1 MAFFELGK
9 MTLGSIFKKPE
20 TVLYPVQTKEKP
32 AGLKG
37 EIVIDEANCIL
48 CGSCQ
53 RVCPT
58 DSIVV
63 DRENRTW
70 QINNFSCIMCSM
82 CVRGCPK
89 KCLEMTVNAPA
100 VSTTIAPHVVNVPE
114 QPKPERKAPE
124 AQAASAAAPASE

>member
-20 TVLYPVQTKEKP
+20 TVLYPVQTKAKP
-32 AGLKG
+32 VGLKG
-37 EIVIDEANCIL
+37 EIVLHEENCIL

-63 DRENRTW
+63 DRENHTW
-70 QINNFSCIMCSM
+70 SINNFSCIMCCM

-89 KCLEMTVNAPA
+89 KCMEMTVDAPSVA
-100 VSTTIAPHVVNVPE
+100 TSMAPHVVTVPE
-114 QPKPERKAPE
+114 QPKPAPKKPVE
-124 AQAASAAAPASE
+124 APAAQ

>member
-9 MTLGSIFKKPE
+9 MTFGSIFKKPE
-20 TVLYPVQTKEKP
+20 TVLYPVQTKAKP

-37 EIVIDEANCIL
+37 EIVLDASTCIL

-63 DRENRTW
+63 NREDRTW
-70 QINNFSCIMCSM
+70 SINHFSCIMCSM

-89 KCLEMTVNAPA
+89 KCLEMTVDSPS
-100 VSTTIAPHVVNVPE
+100 VSTSIAPLTVTVPE
-114 QPKPERKAPE
+114 QPKPAPKAKE
-124 AQAASAAAPASE
+124 AVSA